1 MALLQHI
8 VSGKILSSAE
18 LAVEG
23 EPVTIFSDGDNLVTD
38 LNGNEYTVTVS
49 ESGVMV
55 ANANLL
61 EADLIL
67 SNGAIHVIDA
77 VLRLPYSLDR

>member
-67 SNGAIHVIDA
+67 SNGAIHVID
-77 VLRLPYSLDR
+77 VVIRLPYSLDR